1 MSNLDKLVAK
11 GAYSCG
17 GELLFKNKVMGQLRY
32 GEFFISVAGKA
43 ELEISDVEAK
53 EVKPRAKKV
62 KTEATVEAAGAV
74 EITSVEDDLQ
84 AMQDLLGE

>member
-17 GELLFKNKVMGQLRY
+17 GELLFKNKVMGRLRN
-32 GEFFISVAGKA
+32 GEFFVTEEGLA
-43 ELEISDVEAK
+43 ELEVSDVEVR
-53 EVKPRAKKV
+53 EVKPRSPKKV
-62 KTEATVEAAGAV
+62 KEAAVEAAGAV

-84 AMQDLLGE
+84 DLLGE